1 MPGWVP
7 GVVGTIAV
15 SAASAYVFL
24 RLRCRRIGPPFGPRA
39 KWPAAAIVAMTAI
52 ISTGLG
58 LAAVA
63 VGHHLRPIYV
73 GLVLPSGLWLGKVA
87 TDRGRERGS
96 LWATPLAARL
106 SLLRRLDDR
115 MGEDMQS
122 WCDDRLEAAS
132 KPSYQ
137 LAAAARFYCDRVD
150 YRLKDDRARAQLN
163 RWRRSIAAKMKIVH
177 LIDLGTTLD
186 KLHAELRVLQSKRG
200 MSRYSFNDP
209 HLRNRLVSDA
219 ANELSLLLAS
229 IYRLGYHREPIYPI
243 IYPRP
248 SRKRR
253 RPPASATD
261 SRGG

>member
-7 GVVGTIAV
+7 GIVLTIAV

-24 RLRCRRIGPPFGPRA
+24 RLRCRRIGRPFGPRA
-39 KWPAAAIVAMTAI
+39 KWPAAAIVVMTAV

-63 VGHHLRPIYV
+63 VGHHVRAIYV
-73 GLVLPSGLWLGKVA
+73 GLVLPSSLWLGKVA
-87 TDRGRERGS
+87 TDRGRERNP
-96 LWATPLAARL
+96 WATSLAARL

-115 MGEDMQS
+115 MGEDMQT

-132 KPSYQ
+132 KPSRQ

-163 RWRRSIAAKMKIVH
+163 RWRRSIAGKMKIVH
-177 LIDLGTTLD
+177 LIDLGTTVDELR
-186 KLHAELRVLQSKRG
+186 AELRVLQSKRG
-200 MSRYSFNDP
+200 MSSYSFNDP
-209 HLRNRLVSDA
+209 RLRDRLVSDA
-219 ANELSLLLAS
+219 TNELGLLLAA
-229 IYRLGYHREPIYPI
+229 IYRLGYYKEPIYPI
-243 IYPRP
+243 RYPRP

-253 RPPASATD
+253 RPPA
-261 SRGG
+261 